1 MLSYHIAADSCTDLT
16 DEMKSDPHISRI
28 PLTLIVGPD
37 KIIDDDSFDQA
48 DFLAKVAAYSEAA
61 SSACPSPE
69 AFMQGFG
76 YDEADAYGIT
86 LSAELSG
93 SYNSAMVG
101 AQLIREEFPGKKV
114 HVFNSRSACC
124 GQTLILMCLRDCLEA
139 GMSFKETVE
148 TVEKYI
154 SEQTTLFVLESL
166 EHLRKNGRLTHLESV
181 LVNALNI
188 KPVMSSTPEGN
199 IQKVGMGRGIKK
211 GLVKMIDHVGKTA
224 IHPELKRLAIS
235 HCNCAERAAWVKAQI
250 AARYPFKSIV
260 VVDTSGVG
268 SLYAGDGGIVM
279 AY

>member
-1 MLSYHIAADSCTDLT
+1 MSYHIAVDSCTDLLP
-16 DEMKSDPHISRI
+16 EMKEDSRI
-28 PLTLIVGPD
+28 CRVPLTLIVGEHQ
-37 KIIDDDSFDQA
+37 IIDDETFDQK
-48 DFLAKVAAYSEAA
+48 DFLDRVAKSPVGP
-61 SSACPSPE
+61 SSACPSPHAFME
-69 AFMQGFG
+69 AFGDD
-76 YDEADAYGIT
+76 DEDAFGIT

-93 SYNSAMVG
+93 SYNSAMLG
-101 AQLIREEFPGKKV
+101 ARELQKQRPDKKI